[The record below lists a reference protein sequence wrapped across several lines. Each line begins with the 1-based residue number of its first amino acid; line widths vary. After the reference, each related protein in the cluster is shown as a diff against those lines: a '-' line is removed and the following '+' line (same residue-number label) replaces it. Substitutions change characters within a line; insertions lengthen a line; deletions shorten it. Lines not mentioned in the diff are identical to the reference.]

1 MKRFYQS
8 TAQFLAKVMQW
19 CRIQNIPPCD
29 IQQFISVP
37 LVIADFDG
45 LPVQKKKVDARNYI
59 NKHFK
64 CAFLESSQSLGPK
77 TLILDGLVLINKY
90 RPQAMH
96 KTFGEYAGHLFKKC
110 ISDNFKLKGYN
121 EIHFVFDRQTL
132 DIITPK
138 CIERKS

>member
-1 MKRFYQS
+1 MLEGKKRPYKFAVLKNFGECKKMTQKEKTVKRFYQS

-19 CRIQNIPPCD
+19 CRIQNIPPCN

-45 LPVQKKKVDARNYI
+45 LPVQKKKVDACNYI

-64 CAFLESSQSLGPK
+64 CAFLESIQSLGPK

-96 KTFGEYAGHLFKKC
+96 KTFGEYAGHLFKK
-110 ISDNFKLKGYN
+110 
-121 EIHFVFDRQTL
+121 
-132 DIITPK
+132 
-138 CIERKS
+138 